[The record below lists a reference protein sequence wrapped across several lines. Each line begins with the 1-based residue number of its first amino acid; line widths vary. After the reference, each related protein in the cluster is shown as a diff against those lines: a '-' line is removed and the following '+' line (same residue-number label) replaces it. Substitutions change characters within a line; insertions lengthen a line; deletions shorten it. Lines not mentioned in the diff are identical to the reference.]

1 MTGTFLLTARGPFS
15 LAASTRFLE
24 GFTPAAYTG
33 TVGQPLEMAFPVEG
47 TWQTAGVRVRDHPGG
62 AECEVVSPATPGRE
76 LLAALRAQV
85 ARILSLD
92 VDGSGFPAVGERD
105 PVIAGLQRRYPGLRP
120 VAFWSPYEAAAWAVI
135 GQRIRIRQA
144 AGIKAAM
151 ARQFGEPVS
160 FGGHV
165 VHAFPAP
172 QRLAASADVSG
183 LTGRK
188 PEWLRSIA
196 AAALDG
202 RLDASRLRAMPPEQ
216 ALAELRQLPGIG
228 DFSAELILLRGAAA
242 ADELPGH
249 EPRLGRAVALAYSL
263 PEPPSAGELERIS
276 DNWRPYRTWAA
287 LLLRIFL
294 EDQTHEIAGQPAA
307 PATKSRSSGGL
318 WSQAQGS
325 PDPAASPE
333 ERTR

>member
-1 MTGTFLLTARGPFS
+1 MATFVLAARGPFS

-24 GFTPAAYTG
+24 GFTPAAYNG
-33 TVGQPLEMAFPVEG
+33 TSGQPLEMAFPVEG
-47 TWQTAGVRVRDHPGG
+47 TWQTAGVRVREHPAG
-62 AECEVVSPATPGRE
+62 AECEVVSPAAPGRE
-76 LLAALRAQV
+76 LLAALRAQA

-144 AGIKAAM
+144 AAIKAAL
-151 ARQFGEPVS
+151 ARQLGEPVP
-160 FGGHV
+160 FGGHA

-172 QRLAASADVSG
+172 QRLADSASVSG
-183 LTGRK
+183 LPGRK
-188 PEWLRSIA
+188 PEWLRSVA
-196 AAALDG
+196 VAALDG

-242 ADELPGH
+242 PDEIPRH
-249 EPRLGRAVALAYSL
+249 ESRLARAIALAYNL
-263 PEPPSAGELERIS
+263 PQQPSVREIERIS
-276 DNWRPYRTWAA
+276 ANWRPYRTWVT
-287 LLLRIFL
+287 LLLRAFL
-294 EDQTHEIAGQPAA
+294 EDQTHEIADQPAA
-307 PATKSRSSGGL
+307 PAR
-318 WSQAQGS
+318 
-325 PDPAASPE
+325 PAAP
-333 ERTR
+333 